1 MTAFLWTAV
10 ILMGV
15 ALLGEIFAFVGMAI
29 VATRASR
36 RATELSQQI
45 SKNVQA
51 SVRLVNELKVTLQ
64 PHVQTITEDS
74 REMGSLLTSRFRA
87 IQAVC
92 SDSSRRAERI
102 RLRLN
107 DSVQTVD
114 QHRRGV
120 QREVA
125 EPIQAA
131 SHVLR
136 GLRLAFWFLRKVA

>member
-1 MTAFLWTAV
+1 MTAFLWTV
-10 ILMGV
+10 LILMALALV
-15 ALLGEIFAFVGMAI
+15 AEILACVGIA
-29 VATRASR
+29 VVTSRSSR
-36 RATELSQQI
+36 RAAELSRQV
-45 SKNVQA
+45 SESLQA
-51 SVRLVNELKVTLQ
+51 SVRLVNELKCTLQ